1 MKTQTKVDTTLF
13 TMIIATLITGIC
25 LSSANSLFD
34 SRNDSQKVR
43 ADTVASKNIGSKQ
56 L

>member
-13 TMIIATLITGIC
+13 TMIIATLVTGVC
-25 LSSANSLFD
+25 FSGAGNLLNSENARPD
-34 SRNDSQKVR
+34 
-43 ADTVASKNIGSKQ
+43 AVASKTIATKQ

>member
-25 LSSANSLFD
+25 LSSIGNLLHSQTAN
-34 SRNDSQKVR
+34 
-43 ADTVASKNIGSKQ
+43 ADALASKAAATRQ